1 MFLLTFQYRKALEN
15 SIMTDDVLLK
25 PNESPW
31 KTWRIIKKSL
41 INLIVHFK
49 CLKMH
54 ITLGSVIPL
63 QENYP
68 EKKCLRLFH
77 LNVHQLFCIMS
88 KLGHCTK
95 AQKFG
100 KG

>member
-25 PNESPW
+25 PNESLW

-49 CLKMH
+49 YLKMH

-63 QENYP
+63 LKICPKEITIKVCETYMCRFLYKQ
-68 EKKCLRLFH
+68 
-77 LNVHQLFCIMS
+77 
-88 KLGHCTK
+88 KLK
-95 AQKFG
+95 
-100 KG
+100 